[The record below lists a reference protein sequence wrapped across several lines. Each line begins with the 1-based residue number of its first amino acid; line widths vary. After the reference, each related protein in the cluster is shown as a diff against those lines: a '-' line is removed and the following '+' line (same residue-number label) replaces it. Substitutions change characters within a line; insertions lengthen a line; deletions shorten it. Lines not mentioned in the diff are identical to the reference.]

1 MPRRNDDSP
10 NWGGPRPGAGRKPT
24 TGKTVVTKAFSLP
37 TELVE
42 WLQAEAERR
51 EVSQS
56 KLVASALES
65 IRAET

>member
-1 MPRRNDDSP
+1 MPRRDDDSP

-42 WLQAEAERR
+42 WLQGEAERQG
-51 EVSQS
+51 VSQS
-56 KLVASALES
+56 RIVTLALEATKE
-65 IRAET
+65 RQ